1 MMPAGLSRA
10 RQTRCGVLRR
20 WVRLDPA
27 RFERMIDIHSHLLPG
42 VDDGSPSAEVSV
54 PILELFGTQGIDTLV
69 LTPHL
74 NASQAH
80 NAPLAQYRAILE
92 ELQRVS
98 PAKPGLLL
106 GWEIMLDTPG
116 VDLTSFDLTLGT
128 SRALL
133 VEFARGGVPR
143 QGGAELRR
151 IARSGRTPILAHPE
165 RYFGCTVDQ
174 VKEWRALGV
183 VIQTDV
189 SVLLGRGAPA
199 ELARELLAFGL
210 IDILASDNHGD
221 QRTLAAAPEWLKT
234 RGASDEQIDLLT
246 HTNARRVLDDEDP
259 LPVPILKA
267 MMGPMDR
274 IRSIF
279 RK

>member
-1 MMPAGLSRA
+1 
-10 RQTRCGVLRR
+10 
-20 WVRLDPA
+20 
-27 RFERMIDIHSHLLPG
+27 MIDIHSHLLPG

-54 PILELFGTQGIDTLV
+54 PILELFGSQGVETLV

-74 NASQAH
+74 NASQVH
-80 NAPLAQYRAILE
+80 SAPLAQYRRILD
-92 ELQRVS
+92 ELLTS
-98 PAKPGLLL
+98 APAKPTLLL
-106 GWEIMLDTPG
+106 GWEIMLDEPG
-116 VDLTSFDLTLGT
+116 VDLTSFDLTLGS

-143 QGGAELRR
+143 QGTAELRR
-151 IARSGRTPILAHPE
+151 IARSGRTPVLAHPE
-165 RYFGCTVDQ
+165 RYFGCTVEQ

-221 QRTLAAAPEWLKT
+221 QRTLAAAVDWLKGH
-234 RGASDEQIDLLT
+234 GASDEQVELLT
-246 HTNARRVLDDEDP
+246 HANAKRILEDEDP
-259 LPVPILKA
+259 LPVPILTS
-267 MMGPMDR
+267 MMGPIDKL
-274 IRSIF
+274 RSIF